1 MLAAKAS
8 LFQPYSHLCVDH
20 LLCWAVPCT
29 QEYTN
34 YHFDV
39 APAHLEGAL
48 DRLAQF
54 FVKPLFLVSLC
65 DSLTL

>member
-1 MLAAKAS
+1 ML
-8 LFQPYSHLCVDH
+8 LTLYC
-20 LLCWAVPCT
+20 CCCC

-54 FVKPLFLVSLC
+54 FVKPLFLVSLTC
-65 DSLTL
+65 GYPGVMEGYP

>member
-1 MLAAKAS
+1 MLRRCSAAAAAAA
-8 LFQPYSHLCVDH
+8 LP
-20 LLCWAVPCT
+20 LLHCHRRCCCCC

-54 FVKPLFLVSLC
+54 FVKPLFLVSAHYM
-65 DSLTL
+65 

>member
-1 MLAAKAS
+1 MLS
-8 LFQPYSHLCVDH
+8 ERPVLCVCDA
-20 LLCWAVPCT
+20 CVMCV

-54 FVKPLFLVSLC
+54 FGDVSCGGGIAQEVKRCGGGTVA
-65 DSLTL
+65 T